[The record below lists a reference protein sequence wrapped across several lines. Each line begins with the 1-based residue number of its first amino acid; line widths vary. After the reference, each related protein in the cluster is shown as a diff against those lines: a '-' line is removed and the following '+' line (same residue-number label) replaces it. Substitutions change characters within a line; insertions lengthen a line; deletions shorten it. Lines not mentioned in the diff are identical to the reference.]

1 MAYKIIN
8 GGAYWEK
15 WFENSNSEIAIR
27 HKNAYNK
34 SIKEQRCVKVHS
46 GSYYYKGFEITHSEG
61 ADYWNWKNPSE
72 IDSEFA
78 TSKKE
83 CIETIDSLIKTELI
97 DLCDIV
103 CV

>member
-8 GGAYWEK
+8 GKAYWEK
-15 WFENSNSEIAIR
+15 WFENNKSATALK

-34 SIKEQRCVKVHS
+34 SVKEQRCVKVRQ
-46 GSYYYKGFEITHSEG
+46 GCYYYKGFEIRCAGTG
-61 ADYWNWKNPSE
+61 FWNWKNPSA
-72 IDSEFA
+72 IDSEYA
-78 TSKKE
+78 NTKKE
-83 CIETIDSLIKTELI
+83 CIETIDQLIKSEML